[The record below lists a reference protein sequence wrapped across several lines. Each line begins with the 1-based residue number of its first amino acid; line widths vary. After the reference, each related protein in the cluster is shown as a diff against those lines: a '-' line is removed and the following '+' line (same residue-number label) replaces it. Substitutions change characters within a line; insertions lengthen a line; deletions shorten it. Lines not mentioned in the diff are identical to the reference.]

1 MTIISKLQTK
11 FIILSLAL
19 NALLVKSV
27 KAATSPSPL
36 DRMKNTASQVG
47 YPTVSLAPQS
57 IIVNI
62 ILAVLGF
69 TAMVFCLMII
79 YSGYQLLTSGGNEEK
94 IKDAKKRLYY
104 AVIGFVVIAAA
115 YAITVF
121 VWTVAIKSTTT
132 GYYSY

>member
-27 KAATSPSPL
+27 KAATTPSPL

>member
-1 MTIISKLQTK
+1 
-11 FIILSLAL
+11 
-19 NALLVKSV
+19 
-27 KAATSPSPL
+27 
-36 DRMKNTASQVG
+36 
-47 YPTVSLAPQS
+47 
-57 IIVNI
+57 
-62 ILAVLGF
+62 
-69 TAMVFCLMII
+69 MII

>member
-1 MTIISKLQTK
+1 MKVIVKFQTK
-11 FIILSLAL
+11 LIILSLAL
-19 NALLVKSV
+19 NTLLAKTVQ
-27 KAATSPSPL
+27 AATTPL
-36 DRMKNTASQVG
+36 DRMKNTAGQVG
-47 YPTVSLAPQS
+47 YATVSIAPQT

-69 TAMVFCLMII
+69 TALVFCLMII